1 MKKEQLQ
8 EVLDDLPKK
17 LHDMY
22 AFEIIPEGPNV
33 PAFLRMGRSI
43 NGIMSEVEITPLL
56 QVVHMDNFL
65 SFRNSHQFVYLSTH
79 NYSIY
84 EYRR

>member
-22 AFEIIPEGPNV
+22 AFEIIPEGPNC
-33 PAFLRMGRSI
+33 PAYLRMGRSI

-56 QVVHMDNFL
+56 EVVHMEDSL
-65 SFRNSHQFVYLSTH
+65 SFRNSYQFVYLSTH